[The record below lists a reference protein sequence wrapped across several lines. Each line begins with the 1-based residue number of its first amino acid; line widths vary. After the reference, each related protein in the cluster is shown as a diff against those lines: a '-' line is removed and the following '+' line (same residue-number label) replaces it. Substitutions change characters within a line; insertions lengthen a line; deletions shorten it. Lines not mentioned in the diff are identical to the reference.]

1 MTGAA
6 YRAMIAK
13 SSCVSSDAG
22 HGVHPNYVEKFD
34 PANHPLL
41 NEGHYSRLTLISV
54 MPLMAW
60 VGLCGSGR
68 ALLLGCRPRTSCR
81 ITRSRAARRSG
92 R

>member
-1 MTGAA
+1 LPSPHVCLQMPGTVCIPTTL
-6 YRAMIAK
+6 R
-13 SSCVSSDAG
+13 SSIRRITRCSMR
-22 HGVHPNYVEKFD
+22 
-34 PANHPLL
+34 
-41 NEGHYSRLTLISV
+41 GHYSRLTLISV